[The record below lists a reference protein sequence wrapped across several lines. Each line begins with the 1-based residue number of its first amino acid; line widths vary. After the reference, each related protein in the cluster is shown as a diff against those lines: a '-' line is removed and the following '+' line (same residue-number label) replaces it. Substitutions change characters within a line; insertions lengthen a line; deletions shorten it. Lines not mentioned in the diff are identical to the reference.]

1 MNALLNRLTRLAADL
16 AQWRTQHP
24 VTPEPLYRKDTETIG
39 FEVPGLDLSDWQ
51 PVANGSL
58 WGSPDAHTWFRF
70 EHQVTAEQAGKP
82 LLLIVKTGREG
93 QWDACNPQMLAY
105 CDGRLLQGLDV
116 NHTEAFLTEGSPE
129 GSVFSI
135 ALRAYAGLAPEQPVI
150 RVSVAVHHADVE
162 ELMYDIQVPVDAWK
176 ALPETE
182 FRRDAMLE
190 TLNGTL
196 RGLDLRKPFSPE
208 FHAAIALTRS
218 RVESEFY
225 AALPQ
230 EGPVA
235 TCVGHTHIDVAWLWR
250 LRQTREKAVRSFS
263 TVLALMDRFPEYTF
277 MSSQPQLYEYV
288 KEDAPE
294 VYARIRERVA
304 EGRWEAEGGMW
315 LEADCNLAS
324 GESLVRQFVHGKRFF
339 RDEFGVDNHVLWL
352 PDVFG
357 YSAALPQIMQKSG
370 IDSFMTI
377 KIGWNDTNRMPH
389 DTFTWR
395 GLDGTG
401 VLTHFITT
409 QDADS
414 TSHGTT
420 YVGRQNASQTRG
432 AWNRYTDKTINDDVL
447 ICYGHGDG
455 GGGPTP
461 EMVEHSRRMSRGLPG
476 IPRVRM
482 GHAGPWFKQLAER
495 VQGNPRLPEWCGEL
509 YLEYHRGTYTG
520 MARNK
525 KYNRKGEKLLGAVE
539 NAAAAATLLTGATY
553 PEEALH
559 KHWRTLLL
567 NQFHDILPGS
577 SIREVYEDSK
587 EQYEAMNAGLN
598 DQLESARQ
606 AVAAQIA
613 LPGPSVLVF
622 NDTGFMRRDIARL
635 AVPGGMTVVAVR
647 NTDGTAVA
655 FQIED
660 GMASFVA
667 EGVPA
672 KGWKRFGLELA
683 AKDPLAVTGNAA
695 VGNGTDGTGEGRD
708 AGLSASPSRLEN
720 NRFLL
725 ELDGAGQITRLFDKQ
740 AEREVLAPGAVGNV
754 LTAFEDRPRD
764 FDAWDIDAFY
774 GERCWPVDHVESI
787 AVVQD
792 GTVYA
797 RLRIVRRYQ
806 ESRIT
811 QDLLMYR
818 DLPRIDFETEIDW
831 QENQTLLKTAF
842 PLDIH
847 SPKATYDIQFGNV
860 ERPTHANT
868 SWDEARFEVCAHQ
881 WADLS
886 EGGYGVSLLNDCKY
900 GHDIHGNVMRL
911 TLLKSGTNPNPV
923 ADQEVHRFTYS
934 LLPHQEGWQQAE
946 TVREATSLN
955 DPLRAVVAGPQ
966 AGSLPECWGFV
977 AAHGRNILP
986 ETVKRADDGDGYVV
1000 RFHEFENRRGPVT
1013 LSFGRTPAAVWEC
1026 DLLEN
1031 NLGSVPVS
1039 GDAVTLVVRP
1049 YDIRTLRVRF

>member
-1 MNALLNRLTRLAADL
+1 MNARLNRLTRLAADL
-16 AQWRTQHP
+16 AQWRTQHA
-24 VTPEPLYRKDTETIG
+24 VTPETLFRKDTEAIG
-39 FEVPGLDLSDWQ
+39 LETPDLELSDWQ

-58 WGSPDAHTWFRF
+58 WGGPDAHAWFRF
-70 EHQVTAEQAGKP
+70 EHRVTAEQAGKP
-82 LLLIVKTGREG
+82 LLLVVRTGREG

-116 NHTEAFLTEGSPE
+116 NHTEAMLTAGSPE
-129 GSVFSI
+129 GTRFAV
-135 ALRAYAGLAPEQPVI
+135 ALRAYAGLSPEQPVI

-162 ELMYDIQVPVDAWK
+162 GLLYDIKVPCDAWN

-182 FRRDAMLE
+182 YRRDTMLE
-190 TLNGTL
+190 TLNGAL

-208 FHAAIALTRS
+208 FHASIALTRS

-225 AALPQ
+225 ATLPQ
-230 EGPVA
+230 DGPIA

-250 LRQTREKAVRSFS
+250 IRQTREKAVRSFS
-263 TVLALMDRFPEYTF
+263 TVLALMDRFPAYTF

-294 VYARIRERVA
+294 VYARIRERIA

-339 RDEFGVDNHVLWL
+339 REEFGVDNHVLWL

-409 QDADS
+409 QDHDS

-420 YVGRQNASQTRG
+420 YVGMQNASQTRG
-432 AWNRYTDKTINDDVL
+432 AWNRYADKTLNDDVL

-455 GGGPTP
+455 GGGPTA
-461 EMVEHSRRMSRGLPG
+461 EMVENSLRMSRGLPG

-482 GHAGPWFKQLAER
+482 GHAGPWFRRLADTVR
-495 VQGNPRLPEWCGEL
+495 GNPRLPEWCGEL

-539 NAAAAATLLTGATY
+539 NAATAASLLTGAAY
-553 PEEALH
+553 PEAALH
-559 KHWRTLLL
+559 RHWRTLLL

-587 EQYEAMNAGLN
+587 SEYETMQAGL
-598 DQLESARQ
+598 QALLQEARG
-606 AVAAQIA
+606 AVATRIA
-613 LPGPSVLVF
+613 LPGLSVVVF
-622 NDTGFMRRDIARL
+622 NDTGFARNDIARF
-635 AVPGGMTVVAVR
+635 AVPGGMAVISVR
-647 NTDGTAVA
+647 DADGSRVA
-655 FQIED
+655 FQVEG
-660 GMASFVA
+660 GMAAFVA

-672 KGWKRFGLELA
+672 KGWKRYGLELA
-683 AKDPLAVTGNAA
+683 AAA
-695 VGNGTDGTGEGRD
+695 GDAAPQQHDTPACRQADGLTVSPARMENG
-708 AGLSASPSRLEN
+708 
-720 NRFLL
+720 RFLL
-725 ELDGAGQITRLFDKQ
+725 ELDGAGQIVRLYDKQ
-740 AEREVLAPGAVGNV
+740 ADREVLAPGSVGNA
-754 LTAFEDRPRD
+754 LTAYEDRPLN
-764 FDAWDIDAFY
+764 FDAWDVDPFY
-774 GERCWPVDHVESI
+774 GERSWPVDHTESI
-787 AVVQD
+787 AAMQI
-792 GTVYA
+792 GPVYG
-797 RLRIVRRYQ
+797 RLRITRRYQ
-806 ESRIT
+806 ESRIM
-811 QDLLMYR
+811 QDIVMYR
-818 DLPRIDFETEIDW
+818 DLARIDFETEIDW
-831 QENQTLLKTAF
+831 KENQTLLKTAF

-847 SPKATYDIQFGNV
+847 SARATYDIQFGNV

-900 GHDIHGNVMRL
+900 GHDIHGNTMRL

-923 ADQEVHRFTYS
+923 ADQELHRFTYS
-934 LLPHQEGWQQAE
+934 LLPHTEGWQQAE
-946 TVREATSLN
+946 TAREAASLN
-955 DPLRAVVAGPQ
+955 DPLRTVIAGPQ
-966 AGSLPECWGFV
+966 EGTLPDCWGFV
-977 AAHGRNILP
+977 ATRSRNILP
-986 ETVKRADDGDGYVV
+986 ETVKRADDGDGYIV

-1013 LSFGRTPAAVWEC
+1013 LAFGQTPSAVWEC

-1031 NLGSVPVS
+1031 NLEAVPVS
-1039 GDAVTLVVRP
+1039 GDAVTLAVRP